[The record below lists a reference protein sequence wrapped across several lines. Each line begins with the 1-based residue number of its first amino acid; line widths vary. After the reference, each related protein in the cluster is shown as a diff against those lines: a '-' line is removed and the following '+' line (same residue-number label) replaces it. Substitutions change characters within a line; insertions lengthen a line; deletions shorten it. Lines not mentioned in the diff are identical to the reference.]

1 MIETTRAYIAG
12 FFDGEGCVN
21 AHFSGGG
28 PRLHLTFA
36 QQRLAVLYYI
46 QREFARVG
54 IPSSIMTRPGSKSN
68 RPQSRLSVHGAV
80 NISLV
85 LKLMLPYLVV
95 KRVEAEAGIELASL
109 IGRRGQRPTHDN
121 LERRSQLLATIRER
135 R

>member
-1 MIETTRAYIAG
+1 
-12 FFDGEGCVN
+12 
-21 AHFSGGG
+21 
-28 PRLHLTFA
+28 
-36 QQRLAVLYYI
+36 
-46 QREFARVG
+46 
-54 IPSSIMTRPGSKSN
+54 
-68 RPQSRLSVHGAV
+68 V